1 MKRAQASR
9 SLVRI
14 ASLWITLAAGCSGTG
29 GPECYPVR
37 GQVLRDGKP
46 LAEAQV
52 CFHPLDSALP
62 GVPRPQ
68 ATTDEQGR
76 FALTTLQTD
85 DGAPAG
91 KYRITVERRAP
102 RKIGEE
108 LVRDGDNE
116 LPARY
121 AQAAMTPLEF
131 AVQPGE
137 NEVPPLV
144 IDGR

>member
-1 MKRAQASR
+1 M
-9 SLVRI
+9 
-14 ASLWITLAAGCSGTG
+14 ASLCIALIAGCSGSI

-52 CFHPLDSALP
+52 CFHPLDSAPP

-76 FALTTLQTD
+76 FTLTTLRAN
-85 DGAPAG
+85 DGAPEG

-102 RKIGEE
+102 RQIGEE

-121 AQAAMTPLEF
+121 ARPDASPLEF

-144 IDGR
+144 IEGR